1 MNRLSK
7 LSRLVTN
14 AKRYRVRLTV
24 GVICVTLSNLA
35 AAVSPLVLKH
45 AIDSLRAFISEER
58 LLYFGALIVLFAVL
72 EGVFLFLMRRIMIGA
87 SRLMEYDLRNDLFA
101 HLLGLSR
108 RYYQNH
114 RTGDIMSRATNDLN
128 AVRMMLG
135 PGIMYSVNTVI
146 RLAIVLFLMLRIN
159 VALTL
164 FALISIPA
172 VAFAVRYFGT
182 VIHHRFEKIQ
192 ETFSEISAR
201 VQENLSGVRVIKAFT
216 QEESEINEF
225 KRLNQEY
232 IQKNLQLIRVWGL
245 FYPVLGFLLGLGGV
259 FVLWY
264 GGREVIGG
272 RMTLG
277 DFVAFNAYLG
287 MLTWP
292 MIALGWVINIVERGS
307 ASAGRMNQI
316 FDTRPE
322 IFDESVRVSVTESVP
337 KERPSVGEV
346 AADRTATPAA
356 GGGHS
361 TGRHNPPQRLR
372 RLPLPGGVSEQSS
385 GRRSAATGE
394 VSAYRAERPNCEDA
408 DIPAPIQ
415 GEIDIRNL
423 SFAYNGQVVL
433 KNINLRIPL
442 GATYAI
448 VGETGSGKST
458 LVSLLARV
466 HDVTDGEIFI
476 DGVPLRKYSLQALR
490 SSLGYVPQ
498 ETFLFS
504 EKISENIAFGVDQ
517 ASMPEIQEATR
528 LANMLHDVEEFPKQ
542 FDTMIGERGIT
553 LSGGQQQRTAIARA
567 LIRNPRILVL
577 DDALSSV
584 DTGTEERIL
593 SHLKVVMR
601 DRTSI
606 LISHRVSTV
615 KFADQIIVLKGGEIV
630 ERGTHEEL
638 TGRDG
643 YYADL
648 YQKQL
653 LEEELT
659 ES

>member
-1 MNRLSK
+1 MKKLSN
-7 LSRLVTN
+7 LSRLL
-14 AKRYRVRLTV
+14 ACAQKYRVRLGL
-24 GVICVTLSNLA
+24 GVVCVTLSNLA
-35 AAVSPLVLKH
+35 ATVSPLLLKH
-45 AIDSLRAFISEER
+45 AIDSLSAFISEER
-58 LLYFGALIVLFAVL
+58 LIYFGALIVLFAIL

-159 VALTL
+159 MALTL
-164 FALISIPA
+164 FALVSIPA
-172 VAFAVRYFGT
+172 VALAVRYFGT
-182 VIHHRFEKIQ
+182 VIHQRFEKIQ
-192 ETFSEISAR
+192 ETFSEISAQ

-216 QEESEINEF
+216 QEESEIGEF

-232 IQKNLQLIRVWGL
+232 IHKNLQLIRVWGL
-245 FYPVLGFLLGLGGV
+245 FYPVLGTLLGLGGV

-272 RMTLG
+272 RLTLG

-307 ASAGRMNQI
+307 ASAGRINQI
-316 FDTRPE
+316 FDAPPE
-322 IFDESVRVSVTESVP
+322 IFDASVKIEVP
-337 KERPSVGEV
+337 GQELPVEAHGSKG
-346 AADRTATPAA
+346 ANYQPA
-356 GGGHS
+356 
-361 TGRHNPPQRLR
+361 
-372 RLPLPGGVSEQSS
+372 
-385 GRRSAATGE
+385 
-394 VSAYRAERPNCEDA
+394 
-408 DIPAPIQ
+408 IQ
-415 GEIDIRNL
+415 GAIDIRNL
-423 SFAYNGQVVL
+423 SFAYNSQIVL
-433 KNINLRIPL
+433 KNINLQIPL
-442 GATYAI
+442 GATYAV

-466 HDVTDGEIFI
+466 HEVTNGEILI
-476 DGVPLRKYSLQALR
+476 DGLSLREYSLHTLR
-490 SSLGYVPQ
+490 SSIGYVPQ

-504 EKISENIAFGVDQ
+504 DTVGENIAFGV
-517 ASMPEIQEATR
+517 EEALSSDIREAAR
-528 LANMLHDVEEFPKQ
+528 LAHILPEVEEFPKQ
-542 FDTMIGERGIT
+542 FDTLIGERGIT

-584 DTGTEERIL
+584 DTATEERIL
-593 SHLKVVMR
+593 NLLKIIMR

-638 TGRDG
+638 ARREG